1 MLFFSRTN
9 TLLLVAVATS
19 FFVAN
24 VQAKECCPSTT
35 GGLFCV
41 GDACKY
47 NTSCLNAEQGF
58 QLICNAAKQND
69 SGTFIKRSV
78 DPSVLKENDGD
89 NVDDVADA
97 VVAVDTDESSSAG
110 IISISTAA
118 SSFLLAVIGVAAIAG
133 L

>member
-35 GGLFCV
+35 GGYCV
-41 GDACKY
+41 GDACTY
-47 NTSCLNAEQGF
+47 NSSCLNAEQDF
-58 QLICNAAKQND
+58 QLICNAPQAND

-97 VVAVDTDESSSAG
+97 VVAVDTDESSSGG